1 MKIYK
6 KLHCEITNMCN
17 AACPS
22 CPRNVAGTDLH
33 YTDTWA
39 DNYTTLD
46 QFKHWWRDGYNN
58 FFTHFWINGNL
69 GDFVMNPE
77 ALDILDYVT
86 TDWPNIEYIQ
96 INTNGSARNSEWW
109 TKLATILKRRPHVV
123 EFALDGLEDTHHLY
137 RQRTSWTQII
147 KNAKT
152 FIAAGGNARWIMTQ
166 FEENKHQLE
175 ECQLLAKELGFCEFT
190 IRSNARYD
198 NGQYARVFNKN
209 LENTHNLYGAD
220 ISAQPL
226 FDATKSKIHIQK
238 SIKNQQAST
247 TLIKKSKWFRNNYI
261 KTLLPNENIAP
272 DTTVEVDCVFPKA
285 GSIYVDSFG
294 NVWPCCFMGINYSDD
309 KRDGLHTK
317 VTYLDKIS
325 KDETYFNSQSLT
337 NNTMTEILTNKQS
350 FVNHIVDTI
359 NKPFEV
365 SEAITC
371 YRVCGKSTES
381 WNNKNYHKMLDARW
395 MRKKN
400 E

>member
-17 AACPS
+17 AACPC

-46 QFKHWWRDGYNN
+46 QFKYWWRDGYNN

-86 TDWPNIEYIQ
+86 TDWANIVHIQ
-96 INTNGSARNSEWW
+96 INTNGSARNAEWW

-152 FIAAGGNARWIMTQ
+152 FIAAGGNARWMMTQ
-166 FEENKHQLE
+166 FMENIHQLE
-175 ECQLLAKELGFCEFT
+175 ECRQMAKDLGFQEFFA
-190 IRSNARYD
+190 RANSRYD
-198 NGQYARVFNKN
+198 HNGYAMVFNKN
-209 LENTHNLYGAD
+209 MEHTHNLYGAPD
-220 ISAQPL
+220 TSYPLLAPTQAKMHLQKNILDLKSA
-226 FDATKSKIHIQK
+226 
-238 SIKNQQAST
+238 NN
-247 TLIKKSKWFRNNYI
+247 LIKRSKAYRLRYVKAF
-261 KTLLPNENIAP
+261 LPTEDIAP
-272 DTTVEVDCVFPKA
+272 DALVDVDCIFPKA

-294 NVWPCCFMGINYSDD
+294 NVWPCCFTGINYSDD
-309 KRDGLHTK
+309 RRDGLHTK
-317 VTYLDKIS
+317 ASYLDAMGV
-325 KDETYFNSQSLT
+325 DEKYFDSQSLA
-337 NNTMTEILTNKQS
+337 NNTMTDILTNKKT
-350 FVNHIVDTI
+350 FVNHIENSID
-359 NKPFEV
+359 KPFEV
-365 SEAITC
+365 SKALSC
-371 YRVCGKSTES
+371 YKFCGKSSES
-381 WNNKNYHKMLDARW
+381 WKSKNYNKLVDARW